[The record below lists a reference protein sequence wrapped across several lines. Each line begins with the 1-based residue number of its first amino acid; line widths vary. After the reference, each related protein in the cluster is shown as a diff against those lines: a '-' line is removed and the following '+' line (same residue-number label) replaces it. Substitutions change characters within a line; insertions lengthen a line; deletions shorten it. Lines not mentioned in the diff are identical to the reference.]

1 MVHGLASTYSNHGCR
16 CDECRTAKREY
27 DLDYVRRK
35 RALSLRKVEVD
46 RGLLGDLLDELFPYG
61 LTDDCP
67 AARSRRSVV
76 V

>member
-1 MVHGLASTYSNHGCR
+1 MVHGSASTYSNHGCR

-35 RALSLRKVEVD
+35 RALRKVEVD

>member
-1 MVHGLASTYSNHGCR
+1 MVHGSASTYTNKGCR
-16 CDECRTAKREY
+16 CDDCRKAMRDYARRRRFGESGTA
-27 DLDYVRRK
+27 
-35 RALSLRKVEVD
+35 VD
-46 RGLLGDLLDELFPYG
+46 VNHDLLGDLLAELFPYG